1 MDYNL
6 LLVLI
11 FSILT
16 VNLVVVGFYIIATLR
31 DLRVTLNKLNSVID
45 DTSSIVHSIANPLTF
60 LTSMVTAITKAISS
74 SKSITSLRGDR

>member
-60 LTSMVTAITKAISS
+60 LTSMVTAISKAISS

>member
-6 LLVLI
+6 MLVLI

-16 VNLVVVGFYIIATLR
+16 VNLKVVGIYIIATLR
-31 DLRVTLNKLNSVID
+31 DLRNTLNKLNSVLD

-60 LTSMVTAITKAISS
+60 LTSMVTAITKAVST
-74 SKSITSLRGDR
+74 SKSITSLRGER